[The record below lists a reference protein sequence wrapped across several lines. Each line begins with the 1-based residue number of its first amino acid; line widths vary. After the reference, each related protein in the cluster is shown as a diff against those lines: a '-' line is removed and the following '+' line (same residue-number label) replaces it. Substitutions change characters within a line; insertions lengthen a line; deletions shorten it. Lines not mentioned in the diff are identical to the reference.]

1 MPGIE
6 NQLIIRFDIQPA
18 CTVVTYNI
26 LKLLVDVVSKIG
38 LVN

>member
-6 NQLIIRFDIQPA
+6 NQLIIRFDIRPS
-18 CTVVTYNI
+18 CTVATYNS